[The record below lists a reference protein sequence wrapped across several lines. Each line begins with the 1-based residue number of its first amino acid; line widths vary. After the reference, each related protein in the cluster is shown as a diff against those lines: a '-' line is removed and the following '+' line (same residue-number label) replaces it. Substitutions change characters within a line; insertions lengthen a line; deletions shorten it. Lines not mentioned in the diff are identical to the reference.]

1 MTSRRVVLGGL
12 AAGGLTVLAGCATDS
27 GEPPGSVT
35 PNPSDRSPGG
45 DSSTSAASSPSSP
58 ASSPS
63 GAAGLSLE
71 AQVGQ
76 LIMVGHDRPQ
86 LDNATRD
93 LLTTHQVGSLLLL
106 GNALGPS
113 SGIRAMTME
122 LEALDLA
129 APIIVAVDQEGGQV
143 QRLNGEGFSRIPDAV
158 AQSAMAPAE
167 LERAWVEWGA
177 ELAGAGV
184 HYNLAPVADVVPAD
198 NVSRNAPI
206 GQLRRHYGTTNAAA
220 IPSLRAVVGGLSAAG
235 VATSLKHFPGLGR
248 VSVNTDFGVAVD
260 TVTSATD
267 EELSPFVEAIEA
279 GASSVMVS
287 SAIYEQI
294 DPGQQGVFSSK
305 VITDI
310 LRGRLGFEGVVIA
323 DDLGAAV
330 AVKDV
335 TPGERALRFLRAGG
349 DLVITADPGLVEE
362 MVSAVLDVARSDEAF
377 ADELALKAGRV
388 LALKD
393 SVLPA

>member
-27 GEPPGSVT
+27 GQPPGSVT
-35 PNPSDRSPGG
+35 PNPSDSSPGG
-45 DSSTSAASSPSSP
+45 DSSTGAAPSPSSP

-93 LLTTHQVGSLLLL
+93 LLTTHQIGSLLLL

-167 LERAWVEWGA
+167 LEQAWVEWGA

-206 GQLRRHYGTTNAAA
+206 GQLRRHYGTTNEAA
-220 IPSLRAVVGGLSAAG
+220 IGSLRAVVGGLSAAG

-267 EELSPFVEAIEA
+267 EELAPFVEAIKA

-305 VITDI
+305 VIIDI

-377 ADELALKAGRV
+377 ADEVALKAGRV
-388 LALKD
+388 LALKH